1 MAHLLFL
8 ENNVQTSHGNP
19 LNHNSTIA
27 TDMLACFLD
36 APKKVR
42 VRDVSIPELLPGD
55 ILVRMEASGVCGTDL
70 EKIEG
75 QLGPGGILGH
85 EVSGVIERVENDVTR
100 YKPGDRVVAHH
111 HVPCY
116 HCENCSRGDFT
127 LCSEFKKTNID
138 PCGFAEYFRVPEYN
152 VARGAVIPLP
162 AELSFEEGAMMEP
175 TACCIRAIRRAQVR
189 EADNVLIVGLG
200 PTGLTQIQLLRHA
213 TTGKILGS
221 DIIEARL
228 KLGKKLGAD
237 ETINAL
243 TEDVPSHVRKIA
255 REGFDLAVVSTGN
268 EKALNQAFSSVRKGG
283 RILLFGAP
291 SQGAMYSLNVSELFS
306 RQISL
311 LSSYSCVEAELAEA
325 INLASQNRLDLKN
338 LVSDRFKLRDAE
350 KAMEFA
356 GTSKTAIKTMVVA

>member
-1 MAHLLFL
+1 
-8 ENNVQTSHGNP
+8 
-19 LNHNSTIA
+19 
-27 TDMLACFLD
+27 MLACFLD
-36 APKKVR
+36 TPKKVR
-42 VRDVSIPELLPGD
+42 VKDVPIPKLTPGD
-55 ILVRMEASGVCGTDL
+55 ILVRMEASGICGTDL

-85 EVSGVIERVENDVTR
+85 EVSGTIERVAKDVTR

-116 HCENCSRGDFT
+116 QCVDCSRGDFT
-127 LCSEFKKTNID
+127 LCNEFKKTNID

-152 VARGAVIPLP
+152 VARGGVIPLP
-162 AELSFEEGAMMEP
+162 PELSFEEGAMMEP
-175 TACCIRAIRRAQVR
+175 TACCIRAIRRAHVQ
-189 EADNVLIVGLG
+189 ETDNVLIVGLG
-200 PTGLTQIQLLRHA
+200 PTGLTQIQLLRRA
-213 TTGKILGS
+213 TTGKIVGC
-221 DIIEARL
+221 DMIDARL

-243 TEDVPSHVRKIA
+243 SEDVQSYVRKVTG
-255 REGFDLAVVSTGN
+255 EGIDLAIVSTGN

-291 SQGAMYSLNVSELFS
+291 SHGASYQLNVSELFS
-306 RQISL
+306 RQIIL

-325 INLASQNRLDLKN
+325 VMLVSEKRLDLKSM
-338 LVSDRFKLRDAE
+338 VSDRFKLRDAE

-356 GTSKTAIKTMVVA
+356 RTSKTAIKTILVP

>member
-1 MAHLLFL
+1 
-8 ENNVQTSHGNP
+8 
-19 LNHNSTIA
+19 
-27 TDMLACFLD
+27 MLACFLD
-36 APKKVR
+36 GPKKVR
-42 VRDVSIPELLPGD
+42 VKDVAVPNLAPGD
-55 ILVRMEASGVCGTDL
+55 ILVRMEASGICGTDL

-85 EVSGVIERVENDVTR
+85 EVSGTIESVAKDVAR

-116 HCENCSRGDFT
+116 QCADCSGGDFT
-127 LCSEFKKTNID
+127 LCAEFKKTNLD

-152 VARGAVIPLP
+152 VARGSVVPLP
-162 AELSFEEGAMMEP
+162 SDLSFEEGAMMEP
-175 TACCIRAIRRAQVR
+175 TACCIRAIRRAQVKG
-189 EADNVLIVGLG
+189 ADNVLIAGLG
-200 PTGLTQIQLLRHA
+200 PTGLTQIALLRQA
-213 TTGKILGS
+213 TTGKIVGS
-221 DIIEARL
+221 DIIDARL
-228 KLGKKLGAD
+228 RLGKKLGAD

-243 TEDVPSHVRKIA
+243 TEDVPAHVRKVA
-255 REGFDLAVVSTGN
+255 GEGIDLAIVSTGN

-291 SQGAMYSLNVSELFS
+291 SHGASYQLNVSELFS

-311 LSSYSCVEAELAEA
+311 LSSYSCVESELAEA
-325 INLASQNRLDLKN
+325 VRLVSEKRLDLKC

-356 GTSKTAIKTMVVA
+356 KTSKTAIKTMVLA

>member
-1 MAHLLFL
+1 
-8 ENNVQTSHGNP
+8 
-19 LNHNSTIA
+19 
-27 TDMLACFLD
+27 MLACFLD
-36 APKKVR
+36 TPKKVR
-42 VRDVSIPELLPGD
+42 VKDVPIPKLTPGD
-55 ILVRMEASGVCGTDL
+55 ILVRMEASGICGTDL

-85 EVSGVIERVENDVTR
+85 EVSGTIERVAKDVTR

-116 HCENCSRGDFT
+116 QCVDCSRGDFT
-127 LCSEFKKTNID
+127 LCNEFKKTNID

-152 VARGAVIPLP
+152 VARGGVIPLP
-162 AELSFEEGAMMEP
+162 PELSFEEGAMMEP
-175 TACCIRAIRRAQVR
+175 TACCIRAIRRAHVQ
-189 EADNVLIVGLG
+189 ETDNVLIVGLG
-200 PTGLTQIQLLRHA
+200 PTGLTQIQLLRRA
-213 TTGKILGS
+213 TTGKIVGC
-221 DIIEARL
+221 DMIDARL

-243 TEDVPSHVRKIA
+243 SEDVQSYVRKVTG
-255 REGFDLAVVSTGN
+255 EGIDLAIVSTGN

-291 SQGAMYSLNVSELFS
+291 SHGASYQLNVSELFS
-306 RQISL
+306 RQIIL

-325 INLASQNRLDLKN
+325 VRLVSEKRLDLKSM
-338 LVSDRFKLRDAE
+338 VSDRFKLRDAE

-356 GTSKTAIKTMVVA
+356 RTSKTAIKTILVP